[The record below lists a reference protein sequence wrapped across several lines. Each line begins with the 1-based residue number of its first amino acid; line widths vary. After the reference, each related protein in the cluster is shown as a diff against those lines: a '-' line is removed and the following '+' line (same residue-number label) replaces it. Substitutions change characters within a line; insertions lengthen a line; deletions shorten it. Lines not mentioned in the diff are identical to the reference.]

1 MPCSWRGRGGPIS
14 LGCWSQEFIAPR
26 PQVLEKPSGVRGKP
40 PGLRLRLHLIQQK
53 KCGGQ
58 LLCPQGSSSRE
69 SKITSLCDAD
79 TSQRATHWTSGL
91 AETPSLPPLHN
102 SPLPRVQ
109 SHPPSLPISTF
120 FSPIVSWKSQTS
132 GHGLHAEQTASV
144 RQENR
149 HTPRDPRLTTPV
161 SLMLAHAA
169 QTEAA
174 ESAGASESRLII
186 LPCTCAVL

>member
-1 MPCSWRGRGGPIS
+1 MPCSWRGRGGSIS

-26 PQVLEKPSGVRGKP
+26 PQVLEKPLGVRGKP

-109 SHPPSLPISTF
+109 SHPLLCLFPPSSAQLFPGSPRQAGMGSTLSRRHPLGRRTGTLPEIHV
-120 FSPIVSWKSQTS
+120 SPPQCHSCWLMRRRQKPLSQL
-132 GHGLHAEQTASV
+132 GLQK
-144 RQENR
+144 
-149 HTPRDPRLTTPV
+149 
-161 SLMLAHAA
+161 
-169 QTEAA
+169 
-174 ESAGASESRLII
+174 AG
-186 LPCTCAVL
+186 